1 MLKITCAS
9 IALLALANP
18 ALAGTCANPAETAA
32 LKTAVMQQEL
42 MVAALQC
49 HESGAYNRFV
59 TAYRGELQDSDATL
73 KSFFVRRGGEHG
85 EAGYDTFKTKAAN
98 LSALEQARDTRN
110 FCADAHAL
118 FTAALENHGSL
129 ASFVNARASDI
140 GSVCTESRPAVV
152 TAAADRPPI
161 AAPTRAVIK
170 IADVAGAKTD
180 MKPEVKLAKAEVKA
194 DVVSVPDHAPPA
206 LPWRH
211 EEPAPARVARAQ
223 EPDDYND
230 DGDDARPGYATA
242 DADDLPPPRARAY
255 EIREQQDDGYY
266 GNAPYADRRGDDRYG
281 RQPGYGAQAAYGP
294 QTAYGPPPGWYPQPR
309 RYRWAPPPGY
319 YNW

>member
-1 MLKITCAS
+1 MLKLTCAT
-9 IALLALANP
+9 IALVALGNP
-18 ALAGTCANPAETAA
+18 ALAASCANPAEAAA

-49 HESGAYNRFV
+49 HETSAYNRFV
-59 TAYRGELQDSDATL
+59 TSYRPELQDSDATL

-118 FTAALENHGSL
+118 FAAAMENRGSL
-129 ASFVNARASDI
+129 ASFVNAKASDI
-140 GSVCTESRPAVV
+140 GSVCTESRPVMMA
-152 TAAADRPPI
+152 TADRAPL
-161 AAPTRAVIK
+161 AAPTKAVAVVK
-170 IADVAGAKTD
+170 IADVQGAKAD
-180 MKPEVKLAKAEVKA
+180 VKVAKADIKA
-194 DVVSVPDHAPPA
+194 DVVSVPEHAALA

-211 EEPAPARVARAQ
+211 EDATPVRAARA
-223 EPDDYND
+223 EPRDDYND
-230 DGDDARPGYATA
+230 DGDDARPAYAAA
-242 DADDLPPPRARAY
+242 DEDDLPPPRPRAMP
-255 EIREQQDDGYY
+255 IHDREDDSYY
-266 GNAPYADRRGDDRYG
+266 GNAPYADRRADDR
-281 RQPGYGAQAAYGP
+281 
-294 QTAYGPPPGWYPQPR
+294 YGPPPGWYPPR

>member
-1 MLKITCAS
+1 MLKVTCATA
-9 IALLALANP
+9 ALLALANP

-49 HESGAYNRFV
+49 HETGAYNRFV
-59 TAYRGELQDSDATL
+59 TSYRPELQDSDATL

-98 LSALEQARDTRN
+98 LSALEQARDTRT

-118 FTAALENHGSL
+118 FTAAMENREPL
-129 ASFVNARASDI
+129 ASFINERAPEI
-140 GSVCTESRPAVV
+140 GNVCTESRPLMTAAAVT

-161 AAPTRAVIK
+161 AAPTKAVAVVR
-170 IADVAGAKTD
+170 IADVQAVKD
-180 MKPEVKLAKAEVKA
+180 VKPAVKVAAAEV
-194 DVVSVPDHAPPA
+194 VGVPDHAAPA

-211 EEPAPARVARAQ
+211 EDAAPVRAA
-223 EPDDYND
+223 ERDDYND
-230 DGDDARPGYATA
+230 DGDDARPSYA
-242 DADDLPPPRARAY
+242 DAHDEDLPPQRARAT
-255 EIREQQDDGYY
+255 EIRDQQDDGYY
-266 GNAPYADRRGDDRYG
+266 GNAPYADRQQADDR
-281 RQPGYGAQAAYGP
+281 
-294 QTAYGPPPGWYPQPR
+294 YGPPPGWYAPR
-309 RYRWAPPPGY
+309 RYRWSPPPGY